1 MEFLLS
7 LFRNP
12 YFIQGFGFLGT
23 VLVIIGMQSKV
34 YGRVAGCKIAN
45 ELISGLHYLM
55 LGKYDGMI
63 VNFTSCVTN
72 PIYWIRIKKGKS
84 TLPFQIA
91 FGTLFVGIVIWQWN
105 GWISIFVLIAKL
117 LSSIALGINN
127 TKVIRILN
135 LIGTSCWLLYNI
147 FVGSIPGIVTDILV
161 LASLISAIIRID
173 LLKK

>member
-1 MEFLLS
+1 MEVLLS
-7 LFRNP
+7 ILKNP
-12 YFIQGFGFLGT
+12 YFIQCFGFLGT
-23 VLVIIGMQSKV
+23 ALVIIGMQSKI

-45 ELISGLHYLM
+45 EFISGIHYLL

-63 VNFTSCVTN
+63 VNFTSCITN
-72 PIYWIRIKKGKS
+72 PIYWYRIKKGKS

-105 GWISIFVLIAKL
+105 GWISIFVLIAKV

-127 TKVIRILN
+127 TKVIRIFN

-147 FVGSIPGIVTDILV
+147 FVGSIPGIVTDILLLV
-161 LASLISAIIRID
+161 SLISAIIRID
-173 LLKK
+173 ILKK